1 MTAKATATA
10 TKNGLRIHDLGVRYG
25 RRDVLASLTA
35 GPLPRGAIT
44 ALLGPNGSGKSTLLR
59 ALAGLTRAHA
69 GALSLDGE
77 ALALTAAGARSHSVV
92 YLPQTLPAGVRMQ
105 ALESVR
111 VALHATRSAGGLRGL
126 HGHSMRRTDDLDIA
140 HDALRRLGIA
150 PLASRP
156 LDELSGGQRQ
166 LVGIAQALVRDPQVL
181 LLDEPLSALDLNH
194 QFHVMRSLAD
204 ITRERG
210 IVTVVVL
217 HDLNVALRACDRA
230 MLLAGGRIVSFGAP
244 AEVVTP
250 AALESVFGVLA
261 RIETCSRGQHQVLID
276 GLAV

>member
-1 MTAKATATA
+1 MTTMAAE
-10 TKNGLRIHDLGVRYG
+10 NGLRIQDLCVRYG
-25 RRDVLASLTA
+25 RRDVLAALTA

-59 ALAGLTRAHA
+59 ALAGLTRAQA

-77 ALALTAAGARSHSVV
+77 PLALTAAGARSHSVV

-111 VALHATRSAGGLRGL
+111 VALHATRSIGGLPGQHKRA
-126 HGHSMRRTDDLDIA
+126 DDIAIA
-140 HDALRRLGIA
+140 HDALRRLGIGD
-150 PLASRP
+150 LASRS

-230 MLLAGGRIVSFGAP
+230 MLLSGGRIVSFGAP

-250 AALESVFGVLA
+250 ATLESVFGVLA

-276 GLAV
+276 GLAA